1 MLISRRIVALQT
13 LHLPLMRTRRPF
25 RYFWPNHQILHQ
37 KGFMTFENRSWRDLD
52 PEHLFFDFDP
62 RRDLASDRLLPL
74 LLRLRRRGAFL
85 HAAWLDVRAA
95 FQTFQP
101 RDLFAQLGDGLLQGG
116 DFTEQ
121 FNQQSFNL
129 WAGQHGKGGGRRHM
143 VQRVRRTE
151 SEQAKSEVTH
161 TFAPLTAASRNP
173 LINSGIFLT
182 CVKRTSVP

>member
-1 MLISRRIVALQT
+1 
-13 LHLPLMRTRRPF
+13 
-25 RYFWPNHQILHQ
+25 
-37 KGFMTFENRSWRDLD
+37 MTFENRSWRDLD

-121 FNQQSFNL
+121 FNQQSFKL
-129 WAGQHGKGGGRRHM
+129 RTAQTGKMGRRRHIP
-143 VQRVRRTE
+143 VENRPPRAGA
-151 SEQAKSEVTH
+151 SEKSNRAH
-161 TFAPLTAASRNP
+161 TSAPLTCWRHKG
-173 LINSGIFLT
+173 LISLDNADVEG
-182 CVKRTSVP
+182 